1 MIKEIP
7 EVSSVMRKANF
18 IPINIVYE
26 QQIYKD
32 QYKNYFTSSKL
43 DQEPY
48 QESETDLEAV
58 DLSPKTLLAKGKTL
72 SKE

>member
-1 MIKEIP
+1 
-7 EVSSVMRKANF
+7 MRKANF

-43 DQEPY
+43 DQEAF
-48 QESETDLEAV
+48 QESETEHEAV
-58 DLSPKTLLAKGKTL
+58 DSAPKTPLTQAKAL
-72 SKE
+72 SGE